1 MPPASSRRPW
11 WILAGACTG
20 LFVLMLDSTVVTLAL
35 PPIARDLD
43 ASPDGL
49 QWVQNAYLLTLAA
62 LVVAMGRLGDI
73 LGRRRVFCAGML
85 AFGAGSA
92 TAALAGSEE
101 VLVAGRVIQGAG
113 GAALIALS
121 LAITSHAFPDQLQAK
136 ALGIWAAVSAVAL
149 AIGPLV
155 GGVLIEAASW
165 RWIFLVNLPVLAT
178 GIAILALAG
187 EESRDETA
195 PRRVD
200 WVGVGLLG
208 AALTAIVL
216 ALIEADDWGW
226 ESAKTLGVLALG
238 LGSLAAFWR
247 AEQRAANPLVDF
259 SLFRNRPY
267 LGASAAGF
275 ALVGAYWAVMF
286 FQPQYLQDVLG
297 HTAIAAGVLILP
309 ITAPMVFFSPFSGGV
324 IGRLGV
330 RATMTAG
337 MLCGVAGLVLQAR
350 VDADSDYVSLLPGF
364 LLFGIALAL
373 VYAPMSTAAMAAMPR
388 AKAGIASGVLAM
400 NRCLAGALLLAI
412 SGALFQ
418 GSLPDATKTATSAG
432 PRAFTDALSDALL
445 APIVVVAVGALITWL
460 LVRDP
465 RLEAARAA
473 GEPAVAVSATAELQH
488 HQHHRRFHL

>member
-1 MPPASSRRPW
+1 MPQASSKRPW

-35 PPIARDLD
+35 PSIERDLD

-49 QWVQNAYLLTLAA
+49 QWIQNAYLLTLAA

-85 AFGAGSA
+85 AFGAGS
-92 TAALAGSEE
+92 TMAAVAGSEE
-101 VLVAGRVIQGAG
+101 VLVAARVIQGAG

-121 LAITSHAFPDQLQAK
+121 LAITSHAFPDRLQAK

-149 AIGPLV
+149 AIGPLA

-165 RWIFLVNLPVLAT
+165 RWIFWVNLPVLA
-178 GIAILALAG
+178 A
-187 EESRDETA
+187 
-195 PRRVD
+195 
-200 WVGVGLLG
+200 WVGVGMLG

-216 ALIEADDWGW
+216 ALIEADEWGW
-226 ESAKTLGVLALG
+226 ESAGTLGVLTLG
-238 LGSLAAFWR
+238 VGLLAAFWWVER
-247 AEQRAANPLVDF
+247 RVANPLVDF
-259 SLFRNRPY
+259 SLFRNGPY

-275 ALVGAYWAVMF
+275 ALVGAYWVVIF

-309 ITAPMVFFSPFSGGV
+309 ITAPMVFFSPLSGGV
-324 IGRLGV
+324 IGRFGV

-350 VDADSDYVSLLPGF
+350 VDADSDYASLLPGF
-364 LLFGIALAL
+364 LLFGVSLAL

-388 AKAGIASGVLAM
+388 DKAGIASGVLAM

-418 GSLPDATKTATSAG
+418 GSLPDATEAAASAG

-445 APIVVVAVGALITWL
+445 APIAVVALGALITWL

-465 RLEAARAA
+465 RLEAARAEA
-473 GEPAVAVSATAELQH
+473 PAESVLATADLKH
-488 HQHHRRFHL
+488 HLHQRRFHL

>member
-1 MPPASSRRPW
+1 MPPATSNRPW

-35 PPIARDLD
+35 PSIGRDLD

-49 QWVQNAYLLTLAA
+49 QWIQNAYLLTLAA

-73 LGRRRVFCAGML
+73 IGRRRVFLAGMI
-85 AFGAGSA
+85 AFAAGS
-92 TAALAGSEE
+92 TVAAVAGSEE
-101 VLVAGRVIQGAG
+101 VLVGARVIQGAG

-121 LAITSHAFPDQLQAK
+121 LAITSHAFPDRLQAK

-155 GGVLIEAASW
+155 GGALIEAGSW
-165 RWIFLVNLPVLAT
+165 RWIFWINLPVLAT
-178 GIAILALAG
+178 GIAILTLAG
-187 EESRDETA
+187 SESRDETA

-200 WVGVGLLG
+200 WVGVGVLG

-216 ALIEADDWGW
+216 ALIEADEWGF
-226 ESAKTLGVLALG
+226 EAAKTLGVLAFG
-238 LGSLAAFWR
+238 LALLVVFWLVER
-247 AEQRAANPLVDF
+247 RVANPLVDL
-259 SLFRNRPY
+259 SLFRNGPY

-275 ALVGAYWAVMF
+275 ALVGAYWVVIF

-309 ITAPMVFFSPFSGGV
+309 ITAPMVLFSPLSGRV
-324 IGRLGV
+324 IGRFGT
-330 RATMTAG
+330 RATMTVG
-337 MLCGVAGLVLQAR
+337 MLCGVAGLILQAR
-350 VDADSDYVSLLPGF
+350 VDAESDYASLLPGF
-364 LLFGIALAL
+364 LLFGISLAL
-373 VYAPMSTAAMAAMPR
+373 VYAPMSTAAMVAMPR

-418 GSLPDATKTATSAG
+418 GSLPDATEAAASAG
-432 PRAFTDALSDALL
+432 PRAFSDALSDALL
-445 APIVVVAVGALITWL
+445 APIAVAALGALITWL

-465 RLEAARAA
+465 RPEAAE
-473 GEPAVAVSATAELQH
+473 EPAEPVPATADLQH
-488 HQHHRRFHL
+488 HLHHRRFHL

>member
-1 MPPASSRRPW
+1 
-11 WILAGACTG
+11 
-20 LFVLMLDSTVVTLAL
+20 MLDSTVVTLAL
-35 PPIARDLD
+35 PSIERDVD

-49 QWVQNAYLLTLAA
+49 QWIQNAYLLTLAA

-85 AFGAGSA
+85 AFGAGS
-92 TAALAGSEE
+92 TMAAVAGSEE
-101 VLVAGRVIQGAG
+101 VLVAARVIQGAG

-121 LAITSHAFPDQLQAK
+121 LAITSHAFPDRLQAK

-149 AIGPLV
+149 AIGPLA
-155 GGVLIEAASW
+155 GGALIEAASW
-165 RWIFLVNLPVLAT
+165 RWIFWVNLPVLAA
-178 GIAILALAG
+178 GIAVLTVAG

-200 WVGVGLLG
+200 WVGVGVLG

-216 ALIEADDWGW
+216 ALIEADEWGW
-226 ESAKTLGVLALG
+226 ESAGTLGVLTFG
-238 LGSLAAFWR
+238 LTLLVVFWWVER
-247 AEQRAANPLVDF
+247 RVENPLVDF
-259 SLFRNRPY
+259 SLFRNGPY

-275 ALVGAYWAVMF
+275 ALVGAYWVVIF

-309 ITAPMVFFSPFSGGV
+309 ITAPMVFFSALSGGV
-324 IGRLGV
+324 IGRFGV

-350 VDADSDYVSLLPGF
+350 VDADSDYASLLPGF
-364 LLFGIALAL
+364 LLFGVALAL

-418 GSLPDATKTATSAG
+418 GSLPDATEGAALAG
-432 PRAFTDALSDALL
+432 PRAFTEALSDALL

-465 RLEAARAA
+465 RPDAARAA
-473 GEPAVAVSATAELQH
+473 EAVSATAELQH